1 MDDFH
6 WTIAFC
12 GRDAWG
18 FVLWMRWKMTTI
30 INFLWNAFKVLGL
43 LCVDGIM
50 VAFILSL
57 VFDLAD
63 RILNGD
69 DDDDRY

>member
-1 MDDFH
+1 M
-6 WTIAFC
+6 A
-12 GRDAWG
+12 
-18 FVLWMRWKMTTI
+18 TI

-50 VAFILSL
+50 VGFILSL

-63 RILNGD
+63 RIINGD
-69 DDDDRY
+69 DDDDHYE

>member
-1 MDDFH
+1 
-6 WTIAFC
+6 
-12 GRDAWG
+12 
-18 FVLWMRWKMTTI
+18 MTTI

-43 LCVDGIM
+43 LCVDEIM
-50 VAFILSL
+50 VGFILSL

>member
-1 MDDFH
+1 
-6 WTIAFC
+6 
-12 GRDAWG
+12 
-18 FVLWMRWKMTTI
+18 MTTI